1 MYRCA
6 RPAVKTPAGRLPG
19 ILISLRVRSRQPM
32 ARTTARPVSC
42 SMPVGLMSVTV
53 WTAVA
58 LVGSPES
65 IPITMLFRNSAMSVE
80 RIWSIKRCAYSGP
93 VSSCLKC
100 DSPKPGWMHWRR
112 MPPRCCSR
120 STMATWAPALCAA
133 SAAAMPAGP
142 PPITTTS
149 KACVDTDA
157 TAPASARSSR
167 ESNVAMLA
175 HPLQRSLYQP
185 RTGILQQH
193 LAGVAAQLARQ
204 DRYHAA
210 LAKAA
215 LAPTHAG
222 TTAALDAFD

>member
-1 MYRCA
+1 
-6 RPAVKTPAGRLPG
+6 
-19 ILISLRVRSRQPM
+19 M

-42 SMPVGLMSVTV
+42 SMPARLIIVTV
-53 WTAVA
+53 RNAAVSA
-58 LVGSPES
+58 PSPES
-65 IPITMLFRNSAMSVE
+65 IPSTMLPKNSAMSVACT
-80 RIWSIKRCAYSGP
+80 WSIKRCAYSGP

-100 DSPKPGWMHWRR
+100 ERPKPGWMHWRR
-112 MPPRCCSR
+112 IPPRCCSR
-120 STMATWAPALCAA
+120 STMATRAPALCAA

-149 KACVDTDA
+149 KACVDIDA
-157 TAPASARSSR
+157 TAPASARPSRISS
-167 ESNVAMLA
+167 VAILA
-175 HPLQRSLYQP
+175 HSLQWSLYQP

-210 LAKAA
+210 LAKTT

-222 TTAALDAFD
+222 TAAALDTLD